1 MIRNSKRSFLL
12 RGATL
17 AAVLL
22 ASGNTWSQK
31 ADAWPTRPVTIVVGF
46 GAGGPTDALARILA
60 ENLSTRF
67 KQSFVVEN
75 KAGASGGVAAGLVKR
90 AEADGYTLMF
100 GSSST
105 LAILPTLQKT
115 SYDPVVDFTP
125 IGLVAS
131 YPYFLVVPASS
142 PDASLDDLVKRGR
155 QPAATLSYGSAGNGA
170 VNHLAGEW
178 FKHEARID
186 ATHIPY
192 RGDAAAVTDLIAG
205 RLDFAFLAGAAAF
218 AHVKSGKLRILA
230 AASAKPGL
238 GGPGVPTLGEHYKG
252 FATEPWNGLMGP
264 AGLPQPIVTQLNAA
278 INATMSRPDV
288 IARLAGMD
296 QFPLTGTPQQFADH
310 IQSQTARWATV
321 IRTSGIQVN

>member
-1 MIRNSKRSFLL
+1 MIRSSKRSFLL
-12 RGATL
+12 GGASL
-17 AAVLL
+17 AAALL
-22 ASGNTWSQK
+22 ASGNTWAQK
-31 ADAWPTRPVTIVVGF
+31 AGDWPARPVTIVVGF

-60 ENLSTRF
+60 ENLSARF

-90 AEADGYTLMF
+90 AEPDGYTLMF

-115 SYDPVVDFTP
+115 PYDPVADFTP

-131 YPYFLVVPASS
+131 YPYFLVAPASS
-142 PDASLDDLVKRGR
+142 PDASLDDLVQRGR

-178 FKHEARID
+178 FKREAGID
-186 ATHIPY
+186 ATHVPY

-218 AHVKSGKLRILA
+218 AHVKSGKMRILA
-230 AASAKPGL
+230 SASAKPGL
-238 GGPGVPTLGEHYKG
+238 GGPGVPTLGERYKG

-264 AGLPQPIVTQLNAA
+264 AGLPQTIVTQLNAA
-278 INATMSRPDV
+278 INTTMNRPDV
-288 IARLAGMD
+288 VARLAGMD